1 MLRCRDCQEENPE
14 RFRLCGYCGAE
25 LVRPGGAPELRKT
38 VTVVFCDLKGSTS
51 LGERLDSEALREVL
65 GVYFSAMRQAIER
78 YGGTVEKYIGD
89 AIMAVFGLPTLHED
103 DAFRAVRAAFD
114 MTVALKSV
122 NVRLQATWGVTL
134 ENRTGVN
141 TGQVVAGDAATRQ
154 RLATG
159 DAVNVAARLEQAAPP
174 GEVLIGET
182 TFALV
187 KDAVSAE
194 PVEPLE
200 LKGKSERVPAYR
212 LTGIIGGELV
222 RRRQDLPVVGRE
234 AELKLLLDAFD
245 RGPGQSARAAVT
257 LLGPA
262 GLGKT
267 RLVDEFVRGLGDRAH
282 VVRGRCLSYGDGITF
297 WPLAEAVRQAAGILP
312 DDREGDAR
320 AKLFALAGPERED
333 AAVRVGSLMGLSS
346 GSYSKDELLWSVGA
360 LFAAMAGR
368 RPLVVVFDDVHWAE
382 DVFLDLIEH
391 VVDTSA
397 DVPLLVVSSARPELL
412 DERSRFLAD
421 RSYASRVEL
430 SDLTRADVTTM
441 IGNLAGGLRLPSSL
455 QDRILGVADGNPLFV
470 EQMVA
475 ILIDSGVIRESDTGW
490 GIAGGYEDVVIP
502 LSVSSLLASRLDRL
516 PVLERAVL
524 ERAAVIG
531 LDFQPAA
538 LDALAADAD
547 AAADLGPALS
557 ALCGKRLIRVTDASR
572 GDDQYQFTNLLV
584 RDAAYDRLLK
594 RTRARMHERLADWLL
609 MTSGDRVAELEEI
622 IGYHL
627 EQSFRYRAELGP
639 VDEQARTLG
648 DRAARHLGIAGSKAV
663 GHGDMPAS
671 ASLFQ
676 RAAGL
681 LEKGHGDRPRFL
693 LQAGEALGDIGELA
707 SAEEALDQ
715 ALAGAASIRDGALAE
730 ARAAELAGLQLR
742 YTTGAASSHDS
753 VVAQAT
759 ELIEGLEAAGDHVGL
774 ARAWRLLTFAYWTVS
789 QFGRAAHAADKMIR
803 HATQAGDETT
813 ARRYAGA
820 LAQSALLGPTPVMEA
835 IAICEQ
841 VLAQVTADR
850 KATAI
855 TEATLAH
862 LEAMRGRFGE
872 ARVRYQ
878 RSRALLEEFGWRLTA
893 ATTSLDSAVVEML
906 AGDLEAAEAEL
917 RKDYQTLDEMGERNS
932 LSTTAGLLAEVLY
945 RQGRFTEAAEL
956 AANCQALAAADD
968 VSSQFLWRCVEAKL
982 LTRGSSEEQGNAL
995 IREALELIGASD
1007 FLNLQGNGFMGL
1019 AEVCRLRGDTDQAL
1033 DALARASEC
1042 FEVKGNVV
1050 SSRSAAAA
1058 AEDLRATAGRQAI

>member
-1 MLRCRDCQEENPE
+1 MLVCPDCQQENPE
-14 RFRLCGYCGAE
+14 RFRHCGFCGAE
-25 LVRPGGAPELRKT
+25 LIRPGAAAEQRKT
-38 VTVVFCDLKGSTS
+38 VTIVFCDLKGSTS

-78 YGGTVEKYIGD
+78 YGGTIEKYIGD

-103 DAFRAVRAAFD
+103 DALRAVRAAFD
-114 MTVALKSV
+114 MTTALKNV

-182 TFALV
+182 TYALV

-194 PVEPLE
+194 TVEPLE
-200 LKGKSERVPAYR
+200 LKGKAERVPAYR
-212 LTGIIGGELV
+212 LTGIIGGELL

-234 AELKLLLDAFD
+234 AELNLLLDAFD
-245 RGPGQSARAAVT
+245 RGPGQSACAAVT
-257 LLGPA
+257 LLGSA

-267 RLVDEFVRGLGDRAH
+267 RLVDEFVRRIGDRAQ

-297 WPLAEAVRQAAGILP
+297 WPLAEAMRQAAGISP
-312 DDREGDAR
+312 HDREGDAR
-320 AKLFALAGPERED
+320 SRLFALAGPERED

-346 GSYSKDELLWSVGA
+346 GSYSKDELLWSVNA
-360 LFAAMAGR
+360 LLTAIAGR
-368 RPLVVVFDDVHWAE
+368 RPLVAVFDDVHWAE
-382 DVFLDLIEH
+382 DVFLDLIEYIA
-391 VVDTSA
+391 DTSA
-397 DVPLLVVSSARPELL
+397 DVPLLVVCSARPELL
-412 DERSRFLAD
+412 DTRSGFLAD
-421 RSYASRVEL
+421 RSHASRVEL
-430 SDLTRADVTTM
+430 AYLTKADAAAV
-441 IGNLAGGLRLPSSL
+441 IGNMAGGLRLPASL
-455 QDRILGVADGNPLFV
+455 ENRIVGVADGNPLFI

-475 ILIDSGVIRESDTGW
+475 ILIDAGTLYESDTGW
-490 GIAGGYEDVVIP
+490 AIAGGYEDVIVP
-502 LSVSSLLASRLDRL
+502 PSVSSLLASRLDRL
-516 PVLERAVL
+516 PALERAVV

-538 LDALAADAD
+538 IDALAADAE

-557 ALCGKRLIRVTDASR
+557 ALCGKRLIRATGTGSDQ
-572 GDDQYQFTNLLV
+572 DQYQFTNLLV

-594 RTRARMHERLADWLL
+594 RTRARMHERFADWLL
-609 MTSGDRVAELEEI
+609 LTSGDRVAELEEI
-622 IGYHL
+622 VGYHL
-627 EQSFRYRAELGP
+627 EQSFRYRADLGS
-639 VDEQARTLG
+639 VDEQARSLG

-663 GHGDMPAS
+663 GHGDMPAA

-676 RAAGL
+676 RAASL
-681 LEKGHGDRPRFL
+681 LEEGHGDRPRFL
-693 LQAGEALGDIGELA
+693 LKAGEALGDIGELA
-707 SAEEALDQ
+707 SAEEALNQ

-730 ARAAELAGLQLR
+730 ARAAELARLQLG

-753 VVAQAT
+753 IVAQAT
-759 ELIEGLEAAGDHVGL
+759 ELIEGLESAGDHAGL

-789 QFGRAAHAADKMIR
+789 QFGSAAHAADQMIR
-803 HATQAGDETT
+803 HASQAGDETT

-820 LAQSALLGPTPVMEA
+820 LAQSALLGPTPVIEA
-835 IAICEQ
+835 IATCEQ
-841 VLAQVTADR
+841 VLAQVTEDR

-855 TEATLAH
+855 TEVTLAH
-862 LEAMRGRFGE
+862 LEAMRGRFSE

-893 ATTSLDSAVVEML
+893 AATSLDSAVVEML
-906 AGDLEAAEAEL
+906 ASDLEAAEAEL
-917 RKDYQTLDEMGERNS
+917 RKDYQTLDRMGERNY

-945 RQGRFTEAAEL
+945 RQGRFAEAAKF
-956 AANCQALAAADD
+956 AANCRALAAADD

-982 LTRGSSEEQGNAL
+982 LARNSEQGRADEL
-995 IREALELIGASD
+995 IREGLELIGASD
-1007 FLNLQGNGFMGL
+1007 FLNLQGNGFMDL
-1019 AEVCRLRGDTDQAL
+1019 AEVRRLCGDAAGAL
-1033 DALARASEC
+1033 DALTSAIEH
-1042 FEVKGNVV
+1042 FEAKGNIV
-1050 SSRSAAAA
+1050 SARSAELLAV
-1058 AEDLRATAGRQAI
+1058 ELRAAVAQPAS